1 MGSYPKGLDLI
12 TLNGTQYAVMPPFEG
27 DSYVQSVQDQFT
39 EADRQLFWASWTQRG
54 FHNGERLA
62 NILTEDDRDSFRF
75 HDGEGVDV
83 GMLAEWG
90 EVKIQPALSRSLA
103 VQSATMPMAVSST
116 GTTLLA
122 GTTVSPY
129 IKIWTSAGGWVDA
142 SSGPNASVTDILA
155 VGTTFYCVSGGAP
168 FTSTDA
174 GDTWSALSGSHTGVV
189 GIAYANGDVYLLKS
203 GTGAGRVYNHTQSE
217 NVSTI
222 TGSFIAGYRENIY
235 WGADSRLY
243 LYNGRSVTL
252 YDSLPAGFI
261 MTALIPYR
269 GLLFI
274 LGYFKVRNGKIG
286 AVYYLLQGTENHL
299 LAYKAAYDVTSDFS
313 LSAMA
318 GYDDEIFFANRKR
331 GGADRYDYTNGGVAS
346 GPATGT
352 AMTIPFKSMA
362 ICEGY
367 LWIGRY
373 DNLSG
378 TDGIYQADLVAPSA
392 YRTSGW
398 ISTPSYDFAYP
409 NQQKL
414 FRDVRVEHKELT
426 VGQSVLVQYALDNS
440 STWTTAM
447 TSNTVRTT
455 SKVAT
460 LSNIKANTIKLK
472 VTLTSG
478 DSATTTPTITKLVVR
493 AAPLTEAKYMWR
505 MKLYILP
512 QFDGAALIASI
523 KSAYA
528 SQKQL
533 DFVDV
538 DRSTA
543 KVIISDCQIVRKSSP
558 DQNYGYMVVE
568 LREV

>member
-1 MGSYPKGLDLI
+1 
-12 TLNGTQYAVMPPFEG
+12 
-27 DSYVQSVQDQFT
+27 
-39 EADRQLFWASWTQRG
+39 
-54 FHNGERLA
+54 
-62 NILTEDDRDSFRF
+62 
-75 HDGEGVDV
+75 
-83 GMLAEWG
+83 
-90 EVKIQPALSRSLA
+90 
-103 VQSATMPMAVSST
+103 MAVSST
-116 GTTLLA
+116 GTTLLVGLTA
-122 GTTVSPY
+122 SPW
-129 IKIWTSAGGWVDA
+129 IKIWTVAAGWVSA
-142 SSGPNASVTDILA
+142 SSGLAAAVTDILA
-155 VGTTFYCVSGGAP
+155 VGTTFYCVAGGAP

-189 GIAYANGDVYLLKS
+189 GIAYANGDIYLLKS

-373 DNLSG
+373 DNAAG
-378 TDGIYQADLVAPSA
+378 TDGVWQADLIAPST
-392 YRTSGW
+392 YRATGW
-398 ISTPSYDFAYP
+398 ITSPTYDFDYP
-409 NQQKL
+409 NQKKL
-414 FRDVRVEHKELT
+414 YRDLRVEHKALTTGQSIAVTYSIDQGATWVAGITSDT
-426 VGQSVLVQYALDNS
+426 VGATAA
-440 STWTTAM
+440 ST
-447 TSNTVRTT
+447 
-455 SKVAT
+455 T

-472 VTLTSG
+472 ATLTAG
-478 DSATTTPTITKLVVR
+478 ASATTTPTMTKLVVR
-493 AAPLTEAKYMWR
+493 AAPVTEAKYMWR

-512 QFDGAALIASI
+512 QFDGSALITAI
-523 KSAYA
+523 KAAYA
-528 SQKQL
+528 AQAQL
-533 DFVDV
+533 AFIDV
-538 DRSTA
+538 DESTA
-543 KVIISDCQIVRKSSP
+543 NVIISDCQIVRRSSP